1 MRVLRAAC
9 VVLLFVS
16 FSAEWP
22 AVPGLGKGENAPGF
36 YELTA
41 RSELVVLAQV
51 VSGSLKRAQ
60 VRVTEVFRGAAQP
73 GQRLE
78 VAFRD
83 FNNELPKEDR
93 IVFTDGDTE
102 VLFLV
107 PELDLEDKPRGKDRY
122 TLTRGRFGRYILP
135 REGSGVVLEAMREF
149 SRLVALKDH
158 RQLFTRLKDLLY
170 SPNPIL
176 ADAAMSEVLKLDLME
191 KSLAQVVMTYYRDP
205 APKRRIAALRLMG
218 RLFESTPG
226 QDRTPEFQTTT
237 LSPVAVLARNDPD
250 EDVRV
255 TAVDTL
261 GKWGGVDVRETLK
274 EVSRQD
280 PAQAV
285 RYEAQVILLRQGGT
299 RGETR
304 TDSDGLP

>member
-1 MRVLRAAC
+1 MRAFRYAVP
-9 VVLLFVS
+9 LLILVS
-16 FSAEWP
+16 FCDASA
-22 AVPGLGKGENAPGF
+22 AVPGLGKGEEVPGL

-41 RSELVVLAQV
+41 RSDLVVLAEV

-60 VRVTEVFRGAAQP
+60 VKVKEVFRGSATP

-78 VAFRD
+78 IAFRD
-83 FNNELPKEDR
+83 FNNQLSKEDR
-93 IVFTDGDTE
+93 IAFTDGDTE

-122 TLTRGRFGRYILP
+122 TLTRGRFGRLTLP
-135 REGSGVVLEAMREF
+135 REGAGVVLEAMREF
-149 SRLVALKDH
+149 SALVAMNDH
-158 RQLFTRLKDLLY
+158 RQLFTRLKSLLR

-191 KSLAQVVMTYYRDP
+191 KDLAPVVMTYYRDP
-205 APKRRIAALRLMG
+205 SPKRRIAALRLMG
-218 RLFESTPG
+218 ELFAGTVEK
-226 QDRTPEFQTTT
+226 DRTPEFRTTA

-250 EDVRV
+250 EGVRV

-261 GKWGGVDVRETLK
+261 GKWGGGDVRETLK
-274 EVSRQD
+274 EVARQD

-285 RYEAQVILLRQGGT
+285 RYEAQVILLRQGSAG
-299 RGETR
+299 GATR